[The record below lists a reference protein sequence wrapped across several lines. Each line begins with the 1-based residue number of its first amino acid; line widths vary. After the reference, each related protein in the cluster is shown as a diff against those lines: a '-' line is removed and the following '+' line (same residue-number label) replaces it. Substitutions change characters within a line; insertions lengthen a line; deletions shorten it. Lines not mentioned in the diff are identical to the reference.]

1 MTYIGPLN
9 PVFFAVTSPIKP
21 STMTSPKPVIPLSPA
36 EVVMK
41 QSCIM
46 FGCTLRELRSATR
59 AHHLVLARRYVAQ
72 RLRLPPY
79 SMSLTAIG
87 RRLNRDHT
95 TVINLLGR
103 KSKHRKRTGDTSC
116 QSP

>member
-9 PVFFAVTSPIKP
+9 PVFFAVASPIKP
-21 STMTSPKPVIPLSPA
+21 STMATPKVIIPLSPA

-46 FGCTLRELRSATR
+46 FGCTSAELRSAKR
-59 AHHLVLARRYVAQ
+59 AHHLVLARRYVAHH
-72 RLRLPPY
+72 LRLPPH
-79 SMSLTAIG
+79 SMSLTAIA

-103 KSKHRKRTGDTSC
+103 KPKYRKRTGGTTA
-116 QSP
+116 